1 MRIAFLRKIAL
12 VALLLALVAGAASAF
27 NLPKKTIKGT
37 EYYYYKVKKGESLY
51 GISKELGITPEL
63 IIEHNPT
70 AAGGVRKGD
79 MLLFPVAEFA
89 EPDDEPAIHDQLA
102 PDTIAEE
109 PALPVVEKKPIL
121 AVLLPFGLDKKEP
134 SKLNTLALDFYKGV
148 LIAADSLSNRAPK
161 MEIVARDTEGL
172 TPEAIAALLVS
183 DPLLASAAVIIPPDN
198 DTSLAAIARKAAEQG
213 TYVLNVLNMR
223 DSLYLDNPYV
233 MQANVPQHDMYRMAV
248 DGLLR
253 EYPGYTPVIL
263 NSEEGRR
270 EKEQFTAYLAERYTA
285 LGVQPVTITYK
296 SNLLMAD
303 LETLPVDAGQKYVF
317 IPSSGSLQEFN
328 RFAYVLRSFRDLLA
342 GRGAETETDAPIAAA
357 EIFGYPD
364 WTAFRGDALD
374 MLHRL
379 NATVYS
385 RFFDDFNGFNARTL
399 DSDFRRW
406 YGASMLES
414 IPSYG
419 ILGYDSASM
428 IIKNLRAN
436 DGTFDPLL
444 PRSYEG
450 IQSVFDFRRERCG
463 LVNSSL
469 YIINYQPGGRV
480 SARLQ

>member
-1 MRIAFLRKIAL
+1 MKIAFLRKIAF
-12 VALLLALVAGAASAF
+12 VALLLALVAGAASAL

-63 IIEHNPT
+63 IVEHNRA

-89 EPDDEPAIHDQLA
+89 EPDNEPALPEQVE
-102 PDTIAEE
+102 PDTIADMAETI
-109 PALPVVEKKPIL
+109 AVEKKPIL
-121 AVLLPFGLDKKEP
+121 AVLLPFGLDKNEP

-148 LIAADSLSNRAPK
+148 LIAADSLSGRACK

-172 TPEAIAALLVS
+172 TPEALAELLVS
-183 DPLLASAAVIIPPDN
+183 DTLLASAAVIIPPDN
-198 DTSLAAIARKAAEQG
+198 DASLAAIARKAAEQG
-213 TYVLNVLNMR
+213 SYVLNVLNMR
-223 DSLYLDNPYV
+223 DSLYLDNPFV
-233 MQANVPQHDMYRMAV
+233 MQANVPQPDMYRMAV
-248 DGLLR
+248 DGLLQ

-263 NSEEGRR
+263 NSEDGRR
-270 EKEQFTAYLAERYTA
+270 EKEHFTAYLTERYTA

-296 SNLLMAD
+296 SNLLTVD
-303 LETLPVDAGQKYVF
+303 LERLPVDAGQKYVF

-328 RFAYVLRSFRDLLA
+328 RFAYVIRSFRDLLA
-342 GRGAETETDAPIAAA
+342 GRAAEAESDTPAAAA

-406 YGASMLES
+406 FGASMLES
-414 IPSYG
+414 IPSYA

-428 IIKNLRAN
+428 IIKNLLVN
-436 DGTFDPLL
+436 DGSFDPMF

-450 IQSVFDFRRERCG
+450 IQSVFNFHRERSG

-469 YIINYQPGGRV
+469 YIINYQPGGRT